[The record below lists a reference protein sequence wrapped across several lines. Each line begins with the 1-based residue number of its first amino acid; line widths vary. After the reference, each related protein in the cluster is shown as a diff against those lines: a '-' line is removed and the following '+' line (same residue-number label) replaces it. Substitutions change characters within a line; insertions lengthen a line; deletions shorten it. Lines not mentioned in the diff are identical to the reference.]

1 MYYYIK
7 GILAAKGENY
17 IVVDAAGVG
26 YMIYTPL
33 GDIAKAPQEGREIT
47 VYTYLNVREDAME
60 LYGFMT
66 KEEKDMFLMLISV
79 SGVGP
84 KAGLAILSAASP
96 KQIAVAIITGDTKTL
111 TKAQGVGPKAAK
123 RILLELKDKIDETA
137 LGIDGDEGIDI
148 PSAPLMD
155 SKAEAMSALV
165 ALGYSANEARNV
177 LAKLDAS
184 LSTEELIKK
193 ALAQLMYGGY
203 IRKRG

>member
-17 IVVDAAGVG
+17 IVVDASGVG

-33 GDIAKAPQEGREIT
+33 SDIEKAPQEGREIT

-60 LYGFMT
+60 LYGFIT
-66 KEEKDMFLMLISV
+66 EEEKEMFLMLISV

-84 KAGLAILSAASP
+84 KAGLAILSIASP
-96 KQIAVAIITGDTKTL
+96 KQIAAAIITGDTKTL

-123 RILLELKDKIDETA
+123 RILLELKDKIDETD
-137 LGIDGDEGIDI
+137 LGIDGDEGVVLDT
-148 PSAPLMD
+148 PVSTPLMD

-165 ALGYSANEARNV
+165 VLGYSANEAKNV
-177 LAKLDAS
+177 LTKLDDS
-184 LSTEELIKK
+184 LSTEELIRK
-193 ALAQLMYGGY
+193 ALAQLM
-203 IRKRG
+203 